1 MGWKGQVVESCS
13 GAEASLLPLA
23 EGLLR
28 SPPHPQAVTGWG
40 RLGHREPDVKT
51 TSQQSRVAHHS
62 VPAWGLGLPPSLHSP
77 L

>member
-28 SPPHPQAVTGWG
+28 SPPHPQA
-40 RLGHREPDVKT
+40 GHT
-51 TSQQSRVAHHS
+51 LYLSFSRPLRITQPPPPILAAS
-62 VPAWGLGLPPSLHSP
+62 PAF
-77 L
+77 